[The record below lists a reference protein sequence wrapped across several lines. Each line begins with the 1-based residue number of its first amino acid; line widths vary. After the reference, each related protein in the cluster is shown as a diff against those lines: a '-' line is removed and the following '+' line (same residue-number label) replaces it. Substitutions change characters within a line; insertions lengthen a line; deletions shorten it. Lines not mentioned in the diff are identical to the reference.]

1 MNYEIRRI
9 LAVVALVALA
19 SLALLLTPR
28 SAAGPPGSERLGV
41 AIVLLLLPLGWAI
54 VGLLMRRP
62 AGRWLGL
69 AVGIAVLPWA
79 MAFVLGPSYG
89 KPTWPQWVA
98 LAASLTL
105 LVGLT
110 GRTMFEAH
118 EGRAE
123 VDWSGARMGLLRWTL
138 VFNTASAF
146 SLFLFVMAYDAD
158 FGSFVAVGAWLLLGL
173 VTRRLVARAP
183 EDHWTARS
191 GPLLRRLPAA
201 RLAVP
206 VTRAPLGSRSM
217 AAGGGVPSRSP
228 DGVGQSD
235 RIRPAVAAL
244 PALRRFGV
252 ACAAGLRGRSG
263 RCIPVPTPR
272 PT

>member
-1 MNYEIRRI
+1 MNYKIRRM
-9 LAVVALVALA
+9 LAVVALVALG

-173 VTRRLVARAP
+173 LLGVWLLAHQKTIGLLVLALCCVAFLPLGSLFLSREPHSAPEAWLLVAVFLPGVLTGWASLIAFGR
-183 EDHWTARS
+183 
-191 GPLLRRLPAA
+191 PLLRFL
-201 RLAVP
+201 
-206 VTRAPLGSRSM
+206 
-217 AAGGGVPSRSP
+217 
-228 DGVGQSD
+228 
-235 RIRPAVAAL
+235 
-244 PALRRFGV
+244 
-252 ACAAGLRGRSG
+252 RSG
-263 RCIPVPTPR
+263 DSA
-272 PT
+272 